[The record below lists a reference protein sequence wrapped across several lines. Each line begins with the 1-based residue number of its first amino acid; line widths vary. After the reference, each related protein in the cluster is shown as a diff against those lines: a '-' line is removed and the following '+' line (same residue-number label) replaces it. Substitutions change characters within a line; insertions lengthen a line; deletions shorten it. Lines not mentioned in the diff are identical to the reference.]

1 MAKKK
6 RARKSGPVWHLS
18 TEEAT
23 LSKMPKYNGH
33 ACGSGVHGDTKYNRT
48 KQKRAWKKQLSQ
60 EARTRGPLL
69 LGHDRVGHDRGRS
82 KRHDRMQRDERSA
95 VERQRGQ
102 GSNIRMRQATS

>member
-18 TEEAT
+18 AEEAT
-23 LSKMPKYNGH
+23 LSEMPKYNGH

-48 KQKRAWKKQLSQ
+48 KQKRAWKQQVSQ

-69 LGHDRVGHDRGRS
+69 LGHDRAMTGDGPNVMIECSAMNGVQWKDSEDKDR
-82 KRHDRMQRDERSA
+82 
-95 VERQRGQ
+95 
-102 GSNIRMRQATS
+102 I

>member
-18 TEEAT
+18 AEEAT
-23 LSKMPKYNGH
+23 LSEMPKYNGH

-48 KQKRAWKKQLSQ
+48 KQKRAWKQQVSQ

-69 LGHDRVGHDRGRS
+69 LGHDRGP
-82 KRHDRMQRDERSA
+82 A
-95 VERQRGQ
+95 
-102 GSNIRMRQATS
+102 